1 MKKTFLAILVA
12 ATLVACAKEDVIS
25 QNNEA
30 IGFKQAFVDNSVRS
44 VVDPSLTAA
53 TLTDFAVYGFV
64 EDAVLFDG
72 TRVAKVGS
80 ANEITNTELSSDWKY
95 EGTQYWIAGAKY
107 NFNAIAPN
115 KTNGGWTE
123 TAASKDGV
131 TLSFEN
137 NGTTDLLYAKTAEIE
152 GKATGNGLVAFSFSH
167 VLSKVKFSFV
177 NNYNASNA
185 KIKVSNIQIT
195 DAYQT
200 ATVALSASAPA
211 WSAPTGTLNLNF
223 GQATDDQA
231 TNDVKESVEV
241 AYAFGATYES
251 HNELLLIPVA
261 GPAETEVEVDGQKVT
276 KKAYTV
282 TFTVELFI
290 GDAATAVKTYTHT
303 VKVPVTP
310 EAGKCY
316 DIVATITPENI
327 DPEHQQE
334 PIEFTVNTLPGWGAV
349 TEVPAN

>member
-44 VVDPSLTAA
+44 VEDPSYVEGGNMF
-53 TLTDFAVYGFV
+53 TDFAVYGFV
-64 EDAVLFDG
+64 EGATLFDG
-72 TRVAKVGS
+72 TTVSQSIVNNDLQK
-80 ANEITNTELSSDWKY
+80 TTWDY

-107 NFNAIAPN
+107 NFNAIAP
-115 KTNGGWTE
+115 KTNGNWTK
-123 TAASKDGV
+123 TAATKDGV

-152 GKATGNGLVAFSFSH
+152 GKASGNDVVGFTFSH

-185 KIKVSNIQIT
+185 KIKVSNIKIT
-195 DAYQT
+195 DAYET

-211 WSAPTGTLNLNF
+211 WTAQDGTLELIF
-223 GQATDDQA
+223 GNATADDA
-231 TNDVKESVEV
+231 TSIDALAFEYGTTLES
-241 AYAFGATYES
+241 YK
-251 HNELLLIPVA
+251 ELLLIPGA
-261 GPAETEVEVDGQKVT
+261 GRTDTVIKVEGQDTTV
-276 KKAYTV
+276 KAYTV

-303 VKVPVTP
+303 VMAPVTP

-327 DPEHQQE
+327 DPAHQQE
-334 PIEFTVNTLPGWGAV
+334 PIEFTVNTLPGWGEP

>member
-1 MKKTFLAILVA
+1 MKKTFLAILAVA
-12 ATLVACAKEDVIS
+12 AMVACAKEDVIS

-44 VVDPSLTAA
+44 VEDPSYVEGGNMF
-53 TLTDFAVYGFV
+53 TDFAVYGFV
-64 EDAVLFDG
+64 EGATLFDG
-72 TRVAKVGS
+72 TTVSQSIVNNDLQK
-80 ANEITNTELSSDWKY
+80 TTWDY

-107 NFNAIAPN
+107 NFNAIAP
-115 KTNGGWTE
+115 KTNGGWTK
-123 TAASKDGV
+123 TVATKDGV
-131 TLSFEN
+131 TLSFTN
-137 NGTTDLLYAKTAEIE
+137 DGTTDLLYAKTAEIE
-152 GKATGNGLVAFSFSH
+152 GKASGNEVVGFTFSH
-167 VLSKVKFSFV
+167 VLSKIKFSFV

-185 KIKVSNIQIT
+185 KIKVSNIKIT
-195 DAYQT
+195 DAYET

-211 WSAPTGTLNLNF
+211 WSAQTGTLNLNF

-231 TNDVKESVEV
+231 TTDVKESADV

-251 HNELLLIPVA
+251 HKELLLIPGE
-261 GPAETEVEVDGQKVT
+261 GPTNTVIKVDGQDTTV
-276 KKAYTV
+276 KAYTV

-303 VKVPVTP
+303 VKAPVTP

-334 PIEFTVNTLPGWGAV
+334 PIEFTVNTLPGWGAA

>member
-1 MKKTFLAILVA
+1 MKKIFVAILVA

-64 EDAVLFDG
+64 EGATLFDG
-72 TRVAKVGS
+72 TTVSQSIV
-80 ANEITNTELSSDWKY
+80 NNDLQNTTWDY

-107 NFNAIAPN
+107 NFNAIAP
-115 KTNGGWTE
+115 KTNGGWTK

-200 ATVALSASAPA
+200 ATVALSASAPL
-211 WSAPTGTLNLNF
+211 W
-223 GQATDDQA
+223 
-231 TNDVKESVEV
+231 
-241 AYAFGATYES
+241 
-251 HNELLLIPVA
+251 
-261 GPAETEVEVDGQKVT
+261 
-276 KKAYTV
+276 TV
-282 TFTVELFI
+282 HF
-290 GDAATAVKTYTHT
+290 
-303 VKVPVTP
+303 
-310 EAGKCY
+310 
-316 DIVATITPENI
+316 
-327 DPEHQQE
+327 
-334 PIEFTVNTLPGWGAV
+334 
-349 TEVPAN
+349 